1 MVRDKR
7 RLFSLSRIIT
17 TVTRRMTAGVIT
29 SIRIATVTV
38 ISTAATAT
46 SITIRTTVRV
56 GNRIIRLG

>member
-7 RLFSLSRIIT
+7 RLFSLSHIIT
-17 TVTRRMTAGVIT
+17 TVTRRMAVGVIT
-29 SIRIATVTV
+29 IIRVATVTV

>member
-17 TVTRRMTAGVIT
+17 TVTRRMTGVIT